1 MDVVGKGL
9 LTVDFDDRDQLPV
22 PGLELRVAADVGLAQ
37 LEPELV
43 SELAHLTQ
51 CTLTE
56 VATLRVVDDD
66 LGRYGYSPRVIV
78 ASATRPTATP

>member
-1 MDVVGKGL
+1 MNVVGKSL
-9 LTVDFDDRDQLPV
+9 LTVDFDDRNQLPV
-22 PGLELRVAADVGLAQ
+22 PGLELRVASDIGLEQ

-43 SELAHLTQ
+43 SELAHLAQ
-51 CTLTE
+51 RTLTE

-66 LGRYGYSPRVIV
+66 SGRYGYSPRVMV

>member
-1 MDVVGKGL
+1 MDVEGKSL

-22 PGLELRVAADVGLAQ
+22 PSLELRIAADVDLGH

-51 CTLTE
+51 RALAE
-56 VATLRVVDDD
+56 VATLRVVDDYVRD
-66 LGRYGYSPRVIV
+66 RGRG
-78 ASATRPTATP
+78 